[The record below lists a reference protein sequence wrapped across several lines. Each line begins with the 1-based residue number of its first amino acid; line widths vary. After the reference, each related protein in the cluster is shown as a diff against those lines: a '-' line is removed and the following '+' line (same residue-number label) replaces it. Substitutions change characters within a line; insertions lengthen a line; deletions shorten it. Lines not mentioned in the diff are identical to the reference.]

1 MKIGIENKKLLA
13 LITELMKAER
23 DIWRKVAKE
32 LSKPTRRRP
41 QVNVSKIEEHVN
53 EGETVLVPGKLLGAG
68 HISKK
73 VDVAA
78 FAYSTAAKALV
89 EGSGGKIMSIEELMK
104 ANPEGKNVRIL
115 V

>member
-1 MKIGIENKKLLA
+1 MRRGIENKKLLA
-13 LITELMKAER
+13 LIGNLMGAEKDVWKKA
-23 DIWRKVAKE
+23 AKE

-53 EGETVLVPGKLLGAG
+53 AGETVLVPGKVLGAG

-78 FAYSTAAKALV
+78 FSCSSSARALI
-89 EGSGGKIMSIEELMK
+89 EASGGKFMSIEELMK